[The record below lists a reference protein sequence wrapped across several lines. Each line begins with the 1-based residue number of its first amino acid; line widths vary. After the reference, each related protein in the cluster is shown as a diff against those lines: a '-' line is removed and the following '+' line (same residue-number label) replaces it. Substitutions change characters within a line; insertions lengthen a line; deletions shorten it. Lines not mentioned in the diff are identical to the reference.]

1 MQQTIAKEITYK
13 GNGLHSG
20 IPVTMTMKPAPVDT
34 GIVFIRTDIK
44 GKPSVKAHISNV
56 TNTMRQT
63 TLENGEAKVETVEH
77 VLSALYSLKVD
88 NCYVEMDS
96 AEPPVADGSGK
107 VFGELALEA
116 GIVEQEKERNVHVI
130 KEAHAVYDGDRYAL
144 VLPYDGLRITFT
156 SVNSHPLLGTQVAD
170 YEITEETYM
179 QEIAGARTI
188 GFMHEI
194 EQLKAMG
201 LGKGGNLE
209 NCIVFDD
216 EKCLSVLRYDDEL
229 VRHKLLDMLGDI
241 SLIGP
246 IKGHLIALK
255 SSHALNARLSREIM
269 KEM

>member
-1 MQQTIAKEITYK
+1 MQQTIAREITYK

-34 GIVFIRTDIK
+34 GIVFVRTDIE
-44 GKPSVKAHISNV
+44 GHPSVRAHISNV

-63 TLENGEAKVETVEH
+63 TLENGLAKVATVEH
-77 VLSALYSLKVD
+77 ILSALYSLKVD

-96 AEPPVADGSGK
+96 AEPPVADGSGR
-107 VFGELALEA
+107 VFGELALKA
-116 GIVEQEKERNVHVI
+116 GIIKQDKERNVHVI
-130 KEAHAVYDGDRYAL
+130 KEAHSVYDGDRFVLA
-144 VLPYDGLRITFT
+144 LPYDGFRVTFT
-156 SVNSHPLLGTQVAD
+156 SVNPHPLLGTQIAD
-170 YEITEETYM
+170 YEITEEIYM
-179 QEIAGARTI
+179 KEIAGARTI
-188 GFMHEI
+188 AFTHEL

-209 NCIVFDD
+209 NCIVFDE

-229 VRHKLLDMLGDI
+229 VRHKLLDLLGDI

-246 IKGHLIALK
+246 IKGHLVALK
-255 SSHALNARLSREIM
+255 SSHALNARLSKEIM

>member
-1 MQQTIAKEITYK
+1 MQQTIGSEITYK

-20 IPVTMTMKPAPVDT
+20 VPVTMTLKPAPINT
-34 GIVFIRTDIK
+34 GVVFVRTDIEN
-44 GKPSVKAHISNV
+44 KPSVHAHISNV

-63 TLENGEAKVETVEH
+63 TLENGEAKVCTVEH
-77 VLSALYSLKVD
+77 VLSALYSMKID

-107 VFGELALEA
+107 VFAEMVIEA
-116 GIVEQEKERNVHVI
+116 GIVKQAAKRHVHKI
-130 KEAHAVYDGDRYAL
+130 KQAHAVYDGDRYVAII
-144 VLPYDGLRITFT
+144 PYDGLRITFT
-156 SVNSHPLLGTQVAD
+156 SINSHPLLGTQVAD
-170 YEITEETYM
+170 YEITEDTYLK
-179 QEIAGARTI
+179 EIAGARTI

-209 NCIVFDD
+209 NCIVFDN
-216 EKCLSVLRYDDEL
+216 EKCLSVLRYADEL
-229 VRHKLLDMLGDI
+229 VRHKLLDVLGDI

-246 IKGHLIALK
+246 IKGHIIAMK
-255 SSHALNARLSREIM
+255 SSHALNARISREIM